1 MEAGTVT
8 PEQRQSIMS
17 MVIVPGRDRAG
28 SPDDVLRQFEADDG
42 QALGLDLLWD
52 AARRRDAVD
61 VELALVVCF
70 AFGFTMGHLG
80 LLIELAR
87 ADWHHSHENVVTGL
101 ARLRSPEAAG
111 ALEHAARWVPQY
123 LGFDDSR
130 ALARKAIRALGAIPG
145 PEARQALTGLLDSG
159 SHIVREGAESQL
171 ARRAGQ

>member
-1 MEAGTVT
+1 MT